1 MTGEDVARLLVVLQR
16 DRFLRVGLVEEFVE
30 QVTVIRMDVVLE
42 EAAVALQPR
51 PGDDAIAT
59 VAPQLER
66 PFRVAPLVLAQ
77 PPRDV
82 ADVPRRAWA
91 EQPPLLEGELSH
103 PFNDLRCRSH
113 V

>member
-1 MTGEDVARLLVVLQR
+1 MAGEDGARLLVVLER
-16 DRFLRVGLVEEFVE
+16 DCFLRVRLVEDLVE
-30 QVTVIRMDVVLE
+30 QVPVLGMEVVLE

-51 PGDDAIAT
+51 PSDDAIAA
-59 VAPQLER
+59 VAPEPER
-66 PFRVAPLVLAQ
+66 PLRLALLVLAQ

-91 EQPPLLEGELSH
+91 EQPPLLAGKLLH
-103 PFNDLRCRSH
+103 PCDDLRRESH